1 MRSFILILLLAFSAA
16 QISAHDTGIVVDE
29 NTVTISVEEN
39 ASTGYKWYISTWNSD
54 ILSPAESGVKN
65 VQSNRVGA
73 PYTREFV
80 LKKHL
85 KNRAVP
91 TATEV
96 IMLLIAPNDEVA
108 RTERFLIRL

>member
-16 QISAHDTGIVVDE
+16 QITAHDNGIVVDE

-54 ILSPAESGVKN
+54 ILSPTESRVQN

-73 PYTREFV
+73 PYTREFL
-80 LKKHL
+80 LKKHM
-85 KNRAVP
+85 KNKAVP

-96 IMLLIAPNDEVA
+96 ILLLIAPNNEVA